1 MNITY
6 RVRRGIATSGHG
18 DDTISSA
25 PGKESTIGVDVK
37 YADGSLT
44 TKRSVRGSEIAV
56 DFSPKL
62 RAMGSGRRFF
72 AVLH

>member
-25 PGKESTIGVDVK
+25 PGKK
-37 YADGSLT
+37 AQ
-44 TKRSVRGSEIAV
+44 SE
-56 DFSPKL
+56 
-62 RAMGSGRRFF
+62 
-72 AVLH
+72 